1 MVFEKLRD
9 LICDEFEFDAEYITM
24 QSNLMTDFGFDELDI
39 ADLSMSVED
48 VFEVE
53 MPFDDEE
60 LEKIKTVGDL
70 VNYIEK
76 NIK

>member
-1 MVFEKLRD
+1 MVFEKLRE
-9 LICDEFEFDAEYITM
+9 LICDEFELDAECVTM
-24 QSNLMTDFGFDELDI
+24 VSDFMCDLGVDSIDLV
-39 ADLSMSVED
+39 DLSMTVED

-70 VNYIEK
+70 VKYIEENK
-76 NIK
+76 